1 MRAAAA
7 LALGAALV
15 AAACSSPASSPV
27 GSGGANATELTV
39 FGAASLKGVLAKAK
53 TAYEATH
60 PEVRLTISTDS
71 SAALETQIEQGAPAD
86 VFLSADTSN
95 PKKLVDKGLADGSA
109 RAFATNLLMVIVPA
123 ANPAAIK
130 SPLDLARPGIKIV
143 AAGEAVPISKYAA
156 QLIANLAKQPGY
168 PADFA
173 ARYTSN
179 VVSHEDNVAGVVAK
193 VELGEADA
201 GIVYRTDAS
210 ASTKVAPVTIPPEA
224 NEPATYAG
232 VVVKASAH
240 RPAAGAFLDWLV
252 GADGQALLGTFG
264 FLPPTS

>member
-1 MRAAAA
+1 MRAAV
-7 LALGAALV
+7 ALV
-15 AAACSSPASSPV
+15 LAAVLVVACSGPASSLG
-27 GSGGANATELTV
+27 GSGGANATELMV
-39 FGAASLKGVLAKAK
+39 LGAASLKGVLAKAK
-53 TAYEATH
+53 TAYEAAH
-60 PEVRLTISTDS
+60 PDIRLTISTDS

-109 RAFATNLLMVIVPA
+109 RAFATNLLIVIVPA
-123 ANPAAIK
+123 ANAAAIK
-130 SPLDLARPGIKIV
+130 SPLDLARTGIKIV
-143 AAGEAVPISKYAA
+143 AAGEAVPIFKYAA
-156 QLIANLAKQPGY
+156 DLLANLARQPGY

-179 VVSHEDNVAGVVAK
+179 VVSHEDNVGGVVAK

-210 ASTKVAPVTIPPEA
+210 ASTKVATVAIPPEA
-224 NEPATYAG
+224 NVPATYAG
-232 VVVKASAH
+232 VVIKASPH
-240 RPAAGAFLDWLV
+240 RPAAAAFLDWLV

>member
-1 MRAAAA
+1 
-7 LALGAALV
+7 V
-15 AAACSSPASSPV
+15 TP
-27 GSGGANATELTV
+27 GSGGGANATELTV
-39 FGAASLKGVLAKAK
+39 FGAASLKGFLAKAR

-60 PEVRLTISTDS
+60 PEGRLTISTDS

-95 PKKLVDKGLADGSA
+95 PRKLVDEGLADGSA
-109 RAFATNLLMVIVPA
+109 RAFATNLLIVIVPA

-130 SPLDLARPGIKIV
+130 SPLDLARPGVKIV
-143 AAGEAVPISKYAA
+143 AAGEAVPISRYAA
-156 QLIANLAKQPGY
+156 QLIANLARQPGY

-173 ARYTSN
+173 ARYRSN
-179 VVSHEDNVAGVVAK
+179 VVSHEDNVGGVVAK
-193 VELGEADA
+193 IELGEADA
-201 GIVYRTDAS
+201 GIVYRTDAN
-210 ASTKVAPVTIPPEA
+210 ASTKVAPITVPPEA
-224 NEPATYAG
+224 NVPATYAG

-252 GADGQALLGTFG
+252 GGHGQALLGTFG

>member
-1 MRAAAA
+1 MRAAVAVA
-7 LALGAALV
+7 LAAVLV
-15 AAACSSPASSPV
+15 AAACSSPAAAPR
-27 GSGGANATELTV
+27 GSGATGATDLTV
-39 FGAASLKGVLAKAK
+39 FGAASLKGVLAKAR
-53 TAYEATH
+53 TAYEAAH
-60 PEVRLTISTDS
+60 PQVRLTISTDS

-86 VFLSADTSN
+86 IFLSADTSN
-95 PKKLVDKGLADGSA
+95 PKKLVDKGMAEGAA
-109 RAFATNLLMVIVPA
+109 RAFATNLLIVIVPA

-130 SPLDLARPGIKIV
+130 SPIDLARPGIKIV

-156 QLIANLAKQPGY
+156 QVIANLARQPGY

-179 VVSHEDNVAGVVAK
+179 VVSHEDNVGGVVAK

-201 GIVYRTDAS
+201 GIVYRTDAR
-210 ASTKVAPVTIPPEA
+210 ASTKVATVAIPPDA
-224 NEPATYAG
+224 NVPATYAG

-240 RPAAGAFLDWLV
+240 RPAAGVFLDWLV
-252 GADGQALLGTFG
+252 GGDGQAFLGTFG